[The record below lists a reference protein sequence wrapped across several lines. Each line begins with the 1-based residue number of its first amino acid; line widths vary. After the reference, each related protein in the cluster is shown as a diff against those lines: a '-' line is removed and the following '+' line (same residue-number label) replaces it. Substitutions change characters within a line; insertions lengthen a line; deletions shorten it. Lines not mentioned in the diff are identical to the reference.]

1 MRILSSSQLTK
12 SFSRAGKKAAQV
24 TTTIDRGTSQR
35 GQVRFETLWPGLL
48 DFLPLVRLLVFIQP
62 IENRM
67 AYNNLA
73 EFVQVLERAGELK
86 RIGYP
91 VKADLEI
98 SEIADRVMKAN
109 GPALLFENIPGKQ
122 IPLLINAFG
131 STKRMA
137 LALGVEDIEDIAG
150 DIDKLIRTKPPKTF
164 RDKLQLLRELVKLAG
179 IPPKIVN
186 QGACQEVIQREPD
199 LGILPVLTC
208 WPGDA
213 GPFIT
218 LPMVFSKDPQSGT
231 RNVGLY
237 RMQVFDQRTTGMHWH
252 LHKVGARHFQHQK
265 EKYGRLEL
273 AVCLGGDPAMIYAA
287 TAPLPDQIDEIL
299 FTGFLRKKGVE
310 LVKGITVDVE
320 VAANSDVVIEGYV
333 DPAEPLRREGPFGDH
348 TGFYSLADDYP
359 VFHVTCI
366 THRKNPIYPTTI
378 VGRPPME
385 DAYLGKTTERL
396 FLPLLRLTLPEIV
409 DMNLPVH
416 GVFHNL
422 ALISIKKEYPAHARK
437 VMHALWGLGQMMF
450 TKTLIVVDHDVNLHD
465 LAEVTWVVGNNIDPR
480 RDIVFVEGPVDV
492 LDHAAPTLGY
502 GSKFGIDATRKW
514 RSEGFEREWPG
525 AIVMDEKTKKYIDSI
540 WQKLGL

>member
-1 MRILSSSQLTK
+1 
-12 SFSRAGKKAAQV
+12 
-24 TTTIDRGTSQR
+24 
-35 GQVRFETLWPGLL
+35 
-48 DFLPLVRLLVFIQP
+48 VRLLVFIQP

-67 AYNNLA
+67 AHNNLA

-131 STKRMA
+131 SMKRMA

-396 FLPLLRLTLPEIV
+396 FLPLLRVTLPEIV

>member
-1 MRILSSSQLTK
+1 
-12 SFSRAGKKAAQV
+12 
-24 TTTIDRGTSQR
+24 
-35 GQVRFETLWPGLL
+35 
-48 DFLPLVRLLVFIQP
+48 
-62 IENRM
+62 M

-86 RIGYP
+86 RIDYP
-91 VKADLEI
+91 VKTDLEI

-131 STKRMA
+131 SMKRMA
-137 LALGVEDIEDIAG
+137 LALGVEDIESIAG

-164 RDKLQLLRELVKLAG
+164 RDKLQLLRELVKLAS
-179 IPPKIVN
+179 IPPKIVK

-218 LPMVFSKDPQSGT
+218 LPMVLSKDPKSGT

-287 TAPLPDQIDEIL
+287 TAPLPDQVDEIL

-320 VAANSDVVIEGYV
+320 VAANSDIVIEGYV

-396 FLPLLRLTLPEIV
+396 FLPLLRVTLPEIV

-465 LAEVTWVVGNNIDPR
+465 LAEVTWVVGNNIDPK
-480 RDIVFVEGPVDV
+480 RDTVFVEGPVDV
-492 LDHAAPTLGY
+492 LDHAAPALGY

-525 AIVMDEKTKKYIDSI
+525 AIMMDDKIKKYIDSI
-540 WQKLGL
+540 WDKLGI